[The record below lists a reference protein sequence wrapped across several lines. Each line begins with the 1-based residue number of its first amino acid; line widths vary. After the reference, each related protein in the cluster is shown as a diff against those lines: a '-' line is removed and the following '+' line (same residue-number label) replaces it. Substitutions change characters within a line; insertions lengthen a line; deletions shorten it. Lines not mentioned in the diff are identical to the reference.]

1 MPHTPQG
8 DLQHGHANLYLADL
22 AAPFSRA
29 DVEGGSFTLTIG
41 STDWW
46 VPDYVAVFG
55 LDTTF
60 GQPNLLIPFVHAPTI
75 SLERMSADPSEGVH
89 TNALPHA
96 LAIEP
101 GLVLPPI
108 GPVGGVLQLMAR
120 DAEPGRPRK
129 VLRIDREVRDGV
141 RGSRR
146 SAT

>member
-1 MPHTPQG
+1 MVPFDTQVV
-8 DLQHGHANLYLADL
+8 LSNANAGLLYLL
-22 AAPFSRA
+22 AMTSL
-29 DVEGGSFTLTIG
+29 GGRKSGAGCSARPG
-41 STDWW
+41 S
-46 VPDYVAVFG
+46 G
-55 LDTTF
+55 
-60 GQPNLLIPFVHAPTI
+60 PT
-75 SLERMSADPSEGVH
+75 MSADPSEGVH
-89 TNALPHA
+89 TNVLPSA